1 MEHINLPNLFKK
13 DKNLSKKKKPKTG
26 QGNPYKHPIPSR
38 NDLLDMMTD
47 INKPIKIESILK
59 AYDLKG
65 QRMRSLLL
73 DQLRDMANAKL
84 IFENKKNEFF
94 ISKNSSLVTGKFSS
108 HRDGYGFII
117 CDDDSLEDIFV
128 SAQQAKKLF
137 DGDKVSVQ
145 LAGHDYRGR
154 LQGKI
159 VKILERTIKSITGQF
174 IRDRN
179 CCFVLPENS
188 KLPHRIVISKDQSSH
203 IKNNSVVV
211 VEILSYPKQNKLA
224 TGRITSVIGEIGDK
238 GIITEIAIHS
248 HGIPFDWPD
257 SVKQEAQKFG
267 RNISVEDKKRI
278 DLRDLNLITIDGA
291 DARDFDD
298 AVFCEKK
305 NDGWRLIVAIAD
317 VADYVNIDSALDKE
331 AIRRGTSVYFPD
343 RVIPMLPEVLSNGL
357 CSLNPKVDR
366 LCIVCDMQV
375 NDTGKILKTNF
386 FEGLMKSK
394 ARLTYNQVGDFLKG
408 KSKSSLPKEL
418 HNTVRNLH
426 QLYKVFEKNRKHR
439 GAIEINIPQTKFVLN
454 DEGSIGLIKVEQ
466 RNDAHRLIEECM
478 IAANIEAAKF
488 LKKHKIPNLYRVHPK
503 PDNERFNNL
512 RQYLILLGLKVPH
525 PNHVQP
531 QHFNQLIDQ
540 VKDRPDSAAIKMIML
555 RSLMH
560 AEYSP
565 SNIGHFG
572 LALDYYAHFTSPIRR
587 YPDLLVHRAIKYV
600 IHNKKTHGFYY
611 SKKNMEHFGEITSSH
626 EKRAEDATRDVE
638 ARLKCEYMEKH
649 IGEVYK
655 GIITGVTNFGLFIQI
670 NELLIDGLVHVK
682 NLNDDFYRYEADAHR
697 LIGERTGRFFCLGDE
712 TKIRVKNIDMETR
725 KIDFYLA

>member
-1 MEHINLPNLFKK
+1 MPNLFKK
-13 DKNLSKKKKPKTG
+13 DKNLSKKKKPKTS

-59 AYDLKG
+59 AYGLKG

-73 DQLRDMANAKL
+73 DQLRDMAKSKL
-84 IFENKKNEFF
+84 IFENKKNEFS
-94 ISKNSSLVTGKFSS
+94 ISKDSSLVTGKFSS

-117 CDDDSLEDIFV
+117 CDDDSLEDIFI

-154 LQGKI
+154 VQGKI

-238 GIITEIAIHS
+238 GITTEIAIHS

-257 SVKQEAQKFG
+257 SVKQEAQNFD
-267 RNISVEDKKRI
+267 NSISEDDKKRI

-317 VADYVNIDSALDKE
+317 VADYVKIDSALDKE
-331 AIRRGTSVYFPD
+331 AIRRGTSVYFPG
-343 RVIPMLPEVLSNGL
+343 RVVPMLPEVLSNGL

-366 LCIVCDMQV
+366 LCIVCDMQID
-375 NDTGKILKTNF
+375 NLGKVSKTNF
-386 FEGLMKSK
+386 YEGVMKSK
-394 ARLTYNQVGDFLKG
+394 ARLTYGQVGDFLIG
-408 KSKSSLPKEL
+408 KSKNSIPNNLEA
-418 HNTVRNLH
+418 TVNNLH
-426 QLYKVFEKNRKHR
+426 HLYKIFQKRRNHR
-439 GAIEINIPQTKFVLN
+439 GAIEINIPQTNFKLN
-454 DEGSIGLIKVEQ
+454 DEGTIDSIVVEH

-478 IAANIEAAKF
+478 ITANVEAAKF

-503 PDNERFNNL
+503 PDHERFNNL

-540 VKDRPDSAAIKMIML
+540 IKNRPDSAAIKMIML
-555 RSLMH
+555 RSLTH

-572 LALDYYAHFTSPIRR
+572 LALDSYAHFTSPIRR
-587 YPDLLVHRAIKYV
+587 YPDLLVHRAIKHIV
-600 IHNKKTHGFYY
+600 HNNKVGRFHY
-611 SKKNMEHFGEITSSH
+611 SKEKMEHYGEITSAH
-626 EKRAEDATRDVE
+626 EKRAEDASRDVE
-638 ARLKCEYMEKH
+638 ARLKCEYMEKK
-649 IGEVYK
+649 IGETFE
-655 GIITGVTNFGLFIQI
+655 GIITGVTNFGLFVQI

-682 NLNDDFYRYEADAHR
+682 NLNDDYYRFEADTHR
-697 LIGERTGRFFCLGDE
+697 LIGERTGRFFSLGDK
-712 TKIRVKNIDMETR
+712 TKIRVKDIDKESR
-725 KIDFYLA
+725 KIDFCLV

>member
-1 MEHINLPNLFKK
+1 MP
-13 DKNLSKKKKPKTG
+13 KKKKPNTS

-47 INKPIKIESILK
+47 INKPIKIESMLK

-84 IFENKKNEFF
+84 IFENKKNEFS
-94 ISKNSSLVTGKFSS
+94 ISKNSSLVTGRFSS

-117 CDDDSLEDIFV
+117 CDDDSLEDVFV

-137 DGDKVSVQ
+137 DSDKVSVQ
-145 LAGHDYRGR
+145 LIGHDYRGR
-154 LQGKI
+154 VQGKI

-188 KLPHRIVISKDQSSH
+188 KLPHRIVVSKDQSTH

-211 VEILSYPKQNKLA
+211 VEILSYPEKNKLA

-238 GIITEIAIHS
+238 GITTEIAIYS
-248 HGIPFDWPD
+248 HDIPFDWPE
-257 SVKQEAQKFG
+257 SVKQEAQNFVN
-267 RNISVEDKKRI
+267 NISAEDKDRI

-317 VADYVNIDSALDKE
+317 VADYVKIDSALDKE

-366 LCIVCDMQV
+366 LCIVCDMQI
-375 NDTGKILKTNF
+375 NDNGKILKTSF

-394 ARLTYNQVGDFLKG
+394 ARLTYKQVGDFLDG
-408 KSKSSLPKEL
+408 KTEGSVPKEL
-418 HNTVRNLH
+418 HSAVRNLH
-426 QLYKVFEKNRKHR
+426 NLYKVFEKNRKQR
-439 GAIEINIPQTKFVLN
+439 GAIEINIPQTKFVL
-454 DEGSIGLIKVEQ
+454 DDDGSIGLIKVEQ

-503 PDNERFNNL
+503 PDKERFNNL

-525 PNHVQP
+525 PNHVKP

-540 VKDRPDSAAIKMIML
+540 IKNRPDSAAIKMIML
-555 RSLMH
+555 RSLTH

-572 LALDYYAHFTSPIRR
+572 LALDSYAHFTSPIRR
-587 YPDLLVHRAIKYV
+587 YPDLLVHRAIKHI
-600 IHNKKTHGFYY
+600 IHNKKTSEFHYN
-611 SKKNMEHFGEITSSH
+611 KKNMDYFGEITSSH
-626 EKRAEDATRDVE
+626 ERRAEDATRDVE
-638 ARLKCEYMEKH
+638 AKLKCEYMEKK
-649 IGEVYK
+649 IGETFE
-655 GIITGVTNFGLFIQI
+655 GIITGVTNFGLFVQI

-682 NLNDDFYRYEADAHR
+682 NLNDDYYRFEAETHR
-697 LIGERTGRFFCLGDE
+697 LIGERTGRFFSLGE
-712 TKIRVKNIDMETR
+712 KTKIRVKDIDKETR
-725 KIDFYLA
+725 KIDFCLA

>member
-1 MEHINLPNLFKK
+1 MP
-13 DKNLSKKKKPKTG
+13 KKKKPNTS

-47 INKPIKIESILK
+47 INKPIKIESMLK

-84 IFENKKNEFF
+84 IFENKKNEFS

-154 LQGKI
+154 VQGKI

-238 GIITEIAIHS
+238 GITTEIAIHS

-267 RNISVEDKKRI
+267 HNISVEGKERI

-317 VADYVNIDSALDKE
+317 VADYVKIDSALDKE

-375 NDTGKILKTNF
+375 TDTGKILKTNF
-386 FEGLMKSK
+386 LEGLMKSK

-572 LALDYYAHFTSPIRR
+572 LALDNYAHFTSPIRR

-682 NLNDDFYRYEADAHR
+682 NLNDDFYRYEADSHR

-712 TKIRVKNIDMETR
+712 TKIRVKNTDMETR
-725 KIDFYLA
+725 KVDFYLA

>member
-84 IFENKKNEFF
+84 IFENKKNEFS